1 MRGVARQ
8 AFARPS
14 ATVAGPPRGHVAT
27 LALTILVVTTIL
39 MVAGVVSVPTA
50 LAAPLTQESSGLTAS
65 LAAPASTA
73 AASTAPAS
81 AAPVSAAPSGP
92 VGPVTLSAASSS
104 DPVLGEVAA
113 FWAVDEGTG
122 GTIHLQAA
130 ARYVGE
136 NCVIYVDQ
144 QSPINQT
151 VLNNL
156 GAAFDSTIY
165 PKLTS
170 VLGQPPIPGID
181 GSSKI
186 TILIYDFD
194 DQTMQ
199 GFFRWQDIDPPP
211 LPNDAHSNYREMV
224 YLNSVAVGS
233 DPDTGPAVAAHEL
246 AHLIVYYHDYM
257 LDPSPGRTMEAAWV
271 NEGIACYAEHLA
283 GYDGL
288 TNTYLLSFSSD
299 PGTDLISDFS
309 PGKDS
314 FSNYGAA
321 YSFIS
326 YLVAQEGQGFLTALV
341 AEPADG
347 ITGVN
352 AALRASG
359 IFDETFDSLLD
370 DWVIAGFLGARPPR
384 VDQYSFPELSVSAT
398 PLSQTG
404 QYPLI
409 GTESVTNFGAVY
421 LDFPSTSPA
430 SSFSAV
436 IDGDDGAPLRAAI
449 ISWDS
454 TGVSAPDVRWFAI
467 APTTASGTL
476 TAPAGYDRHTLVVLA
491 RGDPG
496 AYVSYDFRFNGAVD
510 PPAGVQFLDL
520 PGDDPIYP
528 DVADLVTRH
537 VIGGMESPVGSGLLF
552 WSGGTN
558 VKRAQFAKM
567 IMEATGLHTEA
578 IDHLGKPSF
587 KDVTLTSLPAG
598 GPNPYPYDY
607 VEEAAAAGI
616 VNGFKDGRFGPYQT
630 ITRGQLIQMIVR
642 GAAAA
647 GKPFPTYTGHDT
659 VFADVTPTS
668 SLYKVVM
675 QAYHAGIF
683 QGSTG
688 PDGRQYFYPGSS
700 ATRNHVAKMTY
711 NLVHYLETSGS

>member
-1 MRGVARQ
+1 MRRVGPQ
-8 AFARPS
+8 AFTRP
-14 ATVAGPPRGHVAT
+14 AAAVAAPPRGHVGT
-27 LALTILVVTTIL
+27 LALTILVVTTL
-39 MVAGVVSVPTA
+39 LVVAGVVSVPIA
-50 LAAPLTQESSGLTAS
+50 VAAPLARESSGLAAS
-65 LAAPASTA
+65 SPAAPAS
-73 AASTAPAS
+73 SAPAS
-81 AAPVSAAPSGP
+81 AVSVSAVPSGP
-92 VGPVTLSAASSS
+92 AGPVTLSAASSS

-122 GTIHLQAA
+122 GAIHLEAV

-136 NCVIYVDQ
+136 KCVIYVDR
-144 QSPINQT
+144 QSPVNQT
-151 VLNNL
+151 VLNDL

-170 VLGQPPIPGID
+170 ALGQPPIPGID

-186 TILIYDFD
+186 TILIYDFN
-194 DQTMQ
+194 DQTTQ
-199 GFFRWQDIDPPP
+199 GLFRWQDIDPPP
-211 LPNDAHSNYREMV
+211 PSDNAHSNSREMI
-224 YLNSVAVGS
+224 YLNSVSVGS

-257 LDPSPGRTMEAAWV
+257 SDPNPARTMEAAWV

-288 TNTYLLSFSSD
+288 TNTYLDSFSAY
-299 PGTDLISDFS
+299 PGTDLASDFS
-309 PGKDS
+309 PGNDS

-326 YLVAQEGQGFLTALV
+326 YLVGREGQGFLTALV

-347 ITGVN
+347 IAGIN

-359 IFDETFDSLLD
+359 SPIDDTFDSLLD
-370 DWVIAGFLGARPPR
+370 DWVIAGFLDIRPPQ
-384 VDQYSFPELSVSAT
+384 VAQYSFPDLTVSAHS
-398 PLSQTG
+398 LSQTG

-421 LDFPSTSPA
+421 LDFPSTSPS

-436 IDGDDGAPLRAAI
+436 IDGADGAPLRAAI

-454 TGVSAPDVRWFAI
+454 TGVSTPDVRWFAI

-476 TAPAGYDRHTLVVLA
+476 SAPAGYDRHTLVVLA

-496 AYVSYDFRFNGAVD
+496 AYVSYNFRFNGAVD

-520 PGDDPIYP
+520 GGDADIYP

-537 VIGGMESPVGSGLLF
+537 VIGGMEIPAGSGLLF
-552 WSGGTN
+552 WSGATA
-558 VKRAQFAKM
+558 VTRAQFAKM
-567 IMEATGLHTEA
+567 IVEATGLHTEA
-578 IDHLGKPSF
+578 IDHLGKPTF
-587 KDVTLTSLPAG
+587 KDVTLTSLPTG

-616 VNGFKDGRFGPYQT
+616 VNGYGDGRFGPYRT

-688 PDGRQYFYPGSS
+688 PDGRKYFYPGSS

-711 NLVHYLETSGS
+711 NVVHYLETSGS